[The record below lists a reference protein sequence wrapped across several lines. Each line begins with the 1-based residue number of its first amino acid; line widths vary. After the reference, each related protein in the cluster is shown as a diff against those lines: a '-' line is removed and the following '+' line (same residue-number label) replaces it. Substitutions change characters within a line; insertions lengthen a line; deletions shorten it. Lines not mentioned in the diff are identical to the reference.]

1 MYLSPDAN
9 YYLCRLPYPYCRN
22 SHIIAILS
30 AVFSR
35 RALDD
40 TFGKQIRARLSR
52 DDDDDTTVQVADR
65 FIRYLNDSEVVD
77 IIRDAQRGRKE
88 NVFRTITR
96 LIGESVDAL
105 AETRAMEQL
114 DAAQQPFS
122 CPTFRNCRHDIG
134 GRA

>member
-1 MYLSPDAN
+1 MHYRKFRHDYGKPGYGDS
-9 YYLCRLPYPYCRN
+9 CTWGK
-22 SHIIAILS
+22 
-30 AVFSR
+30 AVGHPGDPR
-35 RALDD
+35 TDHE
-40 TFGKQIRARLSR
+40 QIRARLSR

-122 CPTFRNCRHDIG
+122 CPTFRDCRHDIG